1 MKKEQ
6 FSRFVTINPY
16 NNTFFLYENE
26 TLKRFTP
33 KFSSKNYYISFLE
46 TKDFIFT
53 TLEIS
58 RNIPYEDLADM
69 IELRVYEELD
79 LDQTIEYL
87 IRYYEVPSP
96 AHKKD
101 RTFQIF
107 VTEPALLE
115 EIFGQTTR
123 QIPYIDA
130 IVPAPLLF
138 RPLYDQEILQKDEI
152 HLFIYFQK
160 DDAFLALYN
169 EGYLLYTKSMKYSF
183 RDIAQRLSELKGEEV
198 SVEEVMQNLAKDGL
212 KLEDLDE
219 LQYYMQVFSEIF
231 MHINDILIYAKR
243 ANNIEVIDKVFISSE
258 VGFIK
263 GIEEYA
269 QTYLAQ
275 EAYDFL
281 FDYGIKTQD
290 PYVEDLHFLMALTAK
305 NIVLD
310 KIEYPNLTI
319 FQRPPPFLHRPSGKL
334 FVALLASVLLSSLY
348 PLYNIFLAYKFKYD
362 TAILKK
368 EYPKIHAKRVALETQ
383 INRLKAEEKKI
394 QKLIANKRK
403 ELEKREK
410 ILQAIY
416 DKKVNYIMKAAT
428 IADLSQDLVK
438 HKIKTTQIDNHQKR
452 FDFNVTATDEK
463 RITKFI
469 KYIYDNKSR
478 KYDVSTKEINKT
490 DPNSSVYYS
499 IIEVEH
505 K

>member
-16 NNTFFLYENE
+16 NNTFFLYENDV
-26 TLKRFTP
+26 LKRFSP
-33 KFSSKNYYISFLE
+33 KYSSKNYYISFLE

-58 RNIPYEDLADM
+58 RNIPHEDLADM

-79 LDQTIEYL
+79 LDQTIEYM

-101 RTFQIF
+101 RTFQVF
-107 VTEPALLE
+107 VTEPPLLK

-123 QIPYIDA
+123 QIPYIDT

-138 RPLYDQEILQKDEI
+138 RPLYDHEILQKDEI

-160 DDAFLALYN
+160 DDAFLALYS

-183 RDIAQRLSELKGEEV
+183 SDIAQRLSELKGQEV

-243 ANNIEVIDKVFISSE
+243 ANNIEVINKIFISSE

-263 GIEEYA
+263 GVEEYA

-305 NIVLD
+305 DILLNNV
-310 KIEYPNLTI
+310 EYPNLTI
-319 FQRPPPFLHRPSGKL
+319 FERPPPFLHRPSGKL
-334 FVALLASVLLSSLY
+334 FAAVLGSIVLSSLY
-348 PLYNIFLAYKFKYD
+348 PLYNVFLAYKLKYD
-362 TAILKK
+362 TAIMKK
-368 EYPKIHAKRVALETQ
+368 EYPKIHARRVALETQ

-394 QKLIANKRK
+394 QKLIADKQK

-410 ILQAIY
+410 ILHAIY

-438 HKIKTTQIDNHQKR
+438 HKIKTTQIDNHQKI
-452 FDFNVTATDEK
+452 FDFNVTAIDEK

-469 KYIYDNKSR
+469 KYIYDNKAR
-478 KYDVSTKEINKT
+478 IYDVSTKEINKT

>member
-6 FSRFVTINPY
+6 FNRFVTIHPY
-16 NNTFFLYENE
+16 NNTYFLYENGV
-26 TLKRFTP
+26 LKRFTP
-33 KFSSKNYYISFLE
+33 KFSSKNFYISFLE

-58 RNIPYEDLADM
+58 RNIPPEDLADI

-96 AHKKD
+96 PHKKE
-101 RTFQIF
+101 RTFQVF
-107 VTEPALLE
+107 VTEPALIK
-115 EIFGQTTR
+115 EIFSQTTR
-123 QIPYIDA
+123 QIPYIDT
-130 IVPAPLLF
+130 ILPVPLLF
-138 RPLYDQEILQKDEI
+138 RPLYDQEILQNDEV

-169 EGYLLYTKSMKYSF
+169 EGNLLYTKSMKYSF
-183 RDIAQRLSELKGEEV
+183 KDIAQRLSELKGEEV

-243 ANNIEVIDKVFISSE
+243 ANNIEVINKIFISSE

-281 FDYGIKTQD
+281 FDYGIKAQD
-290 PYVEDLHFLMALTAK
+290 PYIEDLHFLMALAAK
-305 NIVLD
+305 DILFHN
-310 KIEYPNLTI
+310 IEYPNLTI
-319 FQRPPPFLHRPSGKL
+319 FQRPPPFLQRPSGKL
-334 FVALLASVLLSSLY
+334 FAVVMASLLLSSLY
-348 PLYNIFLAYKFKYD
+348 PLYNIFLAYKLKYD
-362 TAILKK
+362 TAIMKK
-368 EYPKIHAKRVALETQ
+368 EYPKIHARRIALETQ
-383 INRLKAEEKKI
+383 LNRLKAEEKKI
-394 QKLIANKRK
+394 QKLISDKEK
-403 ELEKREK
+403 ELKKRER
-410 ILQAIY
+410 ILHAIY
-416 DKKVNYIMKAAT
+416 DKKVNYVMKAVT
-428 IADLSQDLVK
+428 IADISQDLVK
-438 HKIKTTQIDNHQKR
+438 HKIKTTQIENQHKQ
-452 FDFNVTATDEK
+452 FDFNVTAIDEK
-463 RITKFI
+463 QITKFI
-469 KYIYDNKSR
+469 KYIYDNKSQT
-478 KYDVSTKEINKT
+478 YDISTKEINKT
-490 DPNSSVYYS
+490 DPNSSVYFS
-499 IIEVEH
+499 VIEVEH